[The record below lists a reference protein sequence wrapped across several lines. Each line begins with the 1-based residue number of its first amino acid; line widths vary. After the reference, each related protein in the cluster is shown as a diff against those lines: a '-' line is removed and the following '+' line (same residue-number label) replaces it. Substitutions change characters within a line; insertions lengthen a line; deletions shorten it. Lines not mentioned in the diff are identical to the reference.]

1 MPIGFHKQQLLYL
14 KSGLGK
20 LDNMFGFPYF
30 FGYSQF
36 ISKRGSTMKKTRGI
50 TASQEDYLEA
60 IFHIAAEKQA
70 ARAKDIA
77 KKLKVNM
84 SSVTGALQAL
94 VNKGLINY
102 APYELITLTSEGKKI
117 AEDVVRRHEVLRDFF
132 LRILGADSREAG
144 ENACRV
150 EHAVSRSILD
160 RIIKF
165 MEFLEV
171 CPRAGKS
178 FIEAFKE
185 YCEAGL
191 DQKAC
196 VRCSF
201 QSLEELK
208 EKRRKEAKEGKKLVG
223 LNELHPGKKGRVMEI
238 KARGERKNRIKDL
251 GVSPG
256 VLVGLEDADLSED
269 RIGVKIKGYHLSLR
283 KDDATRI
290 LVEPME

>member
-1 MPIGFHKQQLLYL
+1 M
-14 KSGLGK
+14 
-20 LDNMFGFPYF
+20 
-30 FGYSQF
+30 
-36 ISKRGSTMKKTRGI
+36 KRTKAI

-60 IFHIAAEKQA
+60 IFHIVAQKQA

-77 KKLKVNM
+77 KRLEVNM

-102 APYELITLTSEGKKI
+102 APYEVITLTPRGRKI

-132 LRILGADSREAG
+132 FRILGADSSEAG

-165 MEFLEV
+165 VEFLEV
-171 CPRAGKS
+171 CPRAGAS
-178 FIEAFKE
+178 FIDAFKE

-191 DQKAC
+191 NQEAC
-196 VRCSF
+196 IQCTF
-201 QSLEELK
+201 QSLEGLK
-208 EKRRKEAKEGKKLVG
+208 EKRRKEAREGKTLFG
-223 LNELHPGKKGRVMEI
+223 LQELNPGQRGRVVKI
-238 KARGERKNRIKDL
+238 KARGETRNRIKDL
-251 GVSPG
+251 GASPG
-256 VLVGLEDADLSED
+256 VLVDFEHADLPED
-269 RIGVKIKGYHLSLR
+269 HIGVKIKGYHLSLR
-283 KDDATRI
+283 KDDAARI